1 MFSNYFVDFFATK
14 GIEYII
20 VIVFFIVI
28 IPFWK
33 YLNTPSKKAKN
44 K

>member
-1 MFSNYFVDFFATK
+1 MFSNYFVDIFATK

-20 VIVFFIVI
+20 VIVFLILI

-33 YLNTPSKKAKN
+33 YLNAPSKKIKN
-44 K
+44 Q

>member
-20 VIVFFIVI
+20 VIGFFILI

-33 YLNTPSKKAKN
+33 YLNTPSKKVKN